1 MNNTSHSALPR
12 SGRRRAFTLIEIVVA
27 LTVVSVIAAVAIPT
41 LKGLNR
47 SEQARAPVQALAE
60 LVQEVRTR
68 AVREGRAY
76 QIVFERG
83 GMHAMAGSRTF
94 NRREDLIE
102 HLKELRTPPTITVT
116 ERQLPVRPEVVRE
129 APGSTSFS
137 ANQVMKPMASSHPA
151 GEPAPEVPEMEM
163 PWCESIPLDLKTAC
177 AVLLWGDPEWDS
189 MEGDKLRTWVFQP
202 TGMISPARVR
212 LQDAGQEL
220 EAAFDPMTGE
230 LTAESVRPITITA
243 SL

>member
-1 MNNTSHSALPR
+1 MNSTSHSALPR
-12 SGRRRAFTLIEIVVA
+12 SGRRGAFTLIEIVVA

-60 LVQEVRTR
+60 LVQEVRNR

-102 HLKELRTPPTITVT
+102 HLKELRTPPVITVT
-116 ERQLPVRPEVVRE
+116 ERALPVRPEVVRE

-137 ANQVMKPMASSHPA
+137 ANQAMKPMAPQNPA
-151 GEPAPEVPEMEM
+151 AEPTPEAPEIEM
-163 PWCESIPLDLKTAC
+163 PWCESIPLDLKTVC

-220 EAAFDPMTGE
+220 EATFDAMTGE

>member
-1 MNNTSHSALPR
+1 MNSTSHSALPC
-12 SGRRRAFTLIEIVVA
+12 SGRRGAFTLIEIVVA

-60 LVQEVRTR
+60 LVQEVRNR

-102 HLKELRTPPTITVT
+102 HLKELRTPPVITVT
-116 ERQLPVRPEVVRE
+116 EKQLPDRPEVVRE
-129 APGSTSFS
+129 APASTSFS
-137 ANQVMKPMASSHPA
+137 ASQAMKPMAPQNP
-151 GEPAPEVPEMEM
+151 GEPSPEAPEIEM
-163 PWCESIPLDLKTAC
+163 PWCESIPLDLKTVC

>member
-1 MNNTSHSALPR
+1 MNSTSHSALPR
-12 SGRRRAFTLIEIVVA
+12 SGRRGGFTLIEIVVA
-27 LTVVSVIAAVAIPT
+27 LTVVAVIAAVAIPT

-60 LVQEVRTR
+60 LVQEVRNR

-94 NRREDLIE
+94 NRREDLID
-102 HLKELRTPPTITVT
+102 HLKELRTPPVITVT
-116 ERQLPVRPEVVRE
+116 EKQLSDRPEVVRE
-129 APGSTSFS
+129 APAITSFS
-137 ANQVMKPMASSHPA
+137 AGQAMKPMVSQNP
-151 GEPAPEVPEMEM
+151 GEPSPEAPGIEM

-189 MEGDKLRTWVFQP
+189 MDGDKLRTWVFQP

-212 LQDAGQEL
+212 LQEAGQEL

-230 LTAESVRPITITA
+230 LTAESVRPINITA

>member
-1 MNNTSHSALPR
+1 MNITNHSALPR
-12 SGRRRAFTLIEIVVA
+12 SGRRGAFTLIEIVVA

-60 LVQEVRTR
+60 LVQEVRNR

-76 QIVFERG
+76 QIVFERS

-102 HLKELRTPPTITVT
+102 HLKELRTPPVITVT
-116 ERQLPVRPEVVRE
+116 EKQLPDRPEVVRE
-129 APGSTSFS
+129 APASTSFS
-137 ANQVMKPMASSHPA
+137 ASQAMKPMAPQNP
-151 GEPAPEVPEMEM
+151 GEPSPEAPEIEM

-230 LTAESVRPITITA
+230 LTAESLRPITITA